1 MSILKIRLICIPDS
15 VYYHDQATGWL
26 HLKITQED
34 DRRIG
39 GQFTDKDGNTWTV
52 ADSPNIIFDLA
63 DDLEVNY
70 PSIWNFNMPK
80 GSHFVYVN
88 LDYGNIKDIN
98 NGGDI
103 ITCDPITETPRVQDL
118 CEIYPCAAGESCQ
131 VAPPYADQAVICKYQ
146 GSTDQVRNRTEQNL
160 RFSCFK
166 NRVILY
172 ISYII

>member
-1 MSILKIRLICIPDS
+1 MICIPDS

-88 LDYGNIKDIN
+88 LDYGNIKGSSDPSHFIFEIN
-98 NGGDI
+98 VGMSRIRHTTTLKLND
-103 ITCDPITETPRVQDL
+103 D
-118 CEIYPCAAGESCQ
+118 
-131 VAPPYADQAVICKYQ
+131 
-146 GSTDQVRNRTEQNL
+146 
-160 RFSCFK
+160 F
-166 NRVILY
+166 
-172 ISYII
+172 